1 VNCVTQDPAV
11 SPQTLA
17 ELIPPTLLKAAALAG
32 DTGATALNQT
42 APTGQYQK
50 FTSQM
55 ELGHFLEK
63 QYHIRTPRELTSCE
77 VCHR

>member
-1 VNCVTQDPAV
+1 VTKDPAAN
-11 SPQTLA
+11 PQTLA
-17 ELIPPTLLKAAALAG
+17 ELTPPALLKTAAQTSDAG
-32 DTGATALNQT
+32 SGMMMATGESTALE
-42 APTGQYQK
+42 YKK

-63 QYHIRTPRELTSCE
+63 NYHIRTPRELTSCE